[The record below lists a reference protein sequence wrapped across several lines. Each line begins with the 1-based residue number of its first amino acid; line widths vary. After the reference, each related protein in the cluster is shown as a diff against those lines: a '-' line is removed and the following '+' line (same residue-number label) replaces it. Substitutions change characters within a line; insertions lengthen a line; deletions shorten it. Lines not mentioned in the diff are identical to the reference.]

1 MRYRVLE
8 SVAVALAFA
17 AAAVPLAHASGSD
30 AGSKSDYPNSSATR
44 RTSTT
49 VTSRVTRNSTPSTRT
64 RRRPRAQRAQT
75 TATSPGTPPAHK
87 PHRSRVPT
95 APSTGATRP
104 SAPEQQPWRSSWR
117 LPAPSCSAAAT
128 TGSPSESSEPASSPV
143 SPIYAP
149 PQLDEMRRSAADAD
163 AVCERRDRLEVA
175 QVVRTCALL
184 YDRAWARRSRRSV
197 TGGPQARATSGVAR
211 GISNGANEWFSV
223 ASRGASVDR
232 LAPGRAPGLT
242 RRS

>member
-30 AGSKSDYPNSSATR
+30 AGTWATR
-44 RTSTT
+44 TLRPRVGHRRRLQVGLPATPRHPHVQAT
-49 VTSRVTRNSTPSTRT
+49 TSRTARSDDGYRSGYPSGAQAS
-64 RRRPRAQRAQT
+64 PIQSADRAFHWSDAALGAG
-75 TATSPGTPPAHK
+75 TAAL
-87 PHRSRVPT
+87 
-95 APSTGATRP
+95 AIFLAATGA
-104 SAPEQQPWRSSWR
+104 
-117 LPAPSCSAAAT
+117 SCSAAAT